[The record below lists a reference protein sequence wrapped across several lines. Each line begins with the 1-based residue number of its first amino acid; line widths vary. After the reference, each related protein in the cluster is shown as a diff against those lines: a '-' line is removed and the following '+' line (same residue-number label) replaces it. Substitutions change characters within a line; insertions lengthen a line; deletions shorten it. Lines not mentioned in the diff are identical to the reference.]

1 MKRFIV
7 TIFLCLY
14 AKMLLYAQPIEAE
27 TILSLKELPPAI
39 RKEWKKGVPA
49 IIEVFSSFC
58 STSFTSLPLLKK
70 MKAQFGNEIQFF
82 LIGKKDKTIEDT
94 YQQFATWYDLDF
106 GVVMDSIF
114 PNKINTGYLPT
125 FIWVNNSG
133 KIVALTGNLEV
144 SNSNIELFLKG
155 NPIERKTFQPDNVLT
170 GFLKNYQHDTNFL
183 FRSELTNWTK
193 TDPVATPF
201 AVDFDKNYFQAL
213 GVTLKQL
220 YFFAFCG
227 KRYWSSTDSLYEHF
241 SRLIIFESTQGNPAI
256 DMDKAYNYRIVFK
269 ERPAP
274 EDYLKY
280 IQDDLNR
287 ALPYTAKMERRL
299 MPYWRLI
306 IPDGDTSRIAS
317 RHTETKGTVTQAAVD
332 LTNHPLWPLI
342 ESLQVLYVQDQ
353 PIIDETGVKGYVDIK
368 FRAVLS
374 DRDALRNGLRQ
385 AGLDLVQGSKWM
397 DVIVITPKETKVAI
411 KR

>member
-39 RKEWKKGVPA
+39 GKEWKKGVPA

-94 YQQFATWYDLDF
+94 YQQFAAWYDLDF
-106 GVVMDSIF
+106 GVAMDSIF

-125 FIWVNNSG
+125 FIWVNSSG

-170 GFLKNYQHDTNFL
+170 GFLKNYQHDTSFL

-193 TDPVATPF
+193 TDAVATPF

-241 SRLIIFESTQGNPAI
+241 SRLIIFDSIQGNPAI

-269 ERPAP
+269 DRPAA

-306 IPDGDTSRIAS
+306 ITDGDTSRIAS

-332 LTNHPLWPLI
+332 LINHPLWPLI
-342 ESLQVLYVQDQ
+342 ETLQVLYVQDQ
-353 PIIDETGVKGYVDIK
+353 PIIDETGIKGYVDIK

-397 DVIVITPKETKVAI
+397 DVIVITPKETKVAV